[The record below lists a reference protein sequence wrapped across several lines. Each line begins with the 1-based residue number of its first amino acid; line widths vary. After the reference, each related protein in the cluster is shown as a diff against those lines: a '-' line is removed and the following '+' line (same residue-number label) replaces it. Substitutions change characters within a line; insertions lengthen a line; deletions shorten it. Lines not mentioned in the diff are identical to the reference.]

1 MNTGR
6 YTTELM
12 KTTAAVQ
19 EIRELLELWEP
30 GMEPAHLAQRVLD
43 AGALGRSSATRVK
56 DIVNRTFTQRFL
68 RPDDRAARRARAAVE
83 GGAGTASFRD
93 IVFLYTLRAYPVI
106 YDFLVE
112 RYWPL
117 VYAGHESLRGP
128 EIVSFLTDKRGTERM
143 PEPWSDNVTARVARN
158 LGKTLTDFGFF
169 ENNRSPIRRIRLW
182 QASDFLL
189 SYMLIEARQD
199 GESDMEL
206 LAMPEWDAFGVDRR
220 ERVDRLH
227 RLAGTAG
234 PFLFQYSGE
243 IAQFTFNYDTV
254 EEFVHAAA

>member
-1 MNTGR
+1 MRTGR
-6 YTTELM
+6 YTAELS
-12 KTTAAVQ
+12 KTTGAVQ
-19 EIRELLELWEP
+19 EIRELLQLWQP
-30 GMEPAHLAQRVLD
+30 GMGPAELAQRVLD

-68 RPDDRAARRARAAVE
+68 RPDDRAARRARALVE
-83 GGAGTASFRD
+83 SGATTAGFRD
-93 IVFLYTLRAYPVI
+93 VVFLYTLRASAVI

-117 VYAGHESLRGP
+117 VHAGHESLRGAD
-128 EIVSFLTDKRGTERM
+128 IVSFFNDKWGTERM

-169 ENNRSPIRRIRLW
+169 ENNRSPIRRVRLW

-199 GESDMEL
+199 GVSDMEL
-206 LAMPEWDAFGVDRR
+206 LALPEWDAFGMDHR

-227 RLAGTAG
+227 RLAGTGG

-243 IAQFTFNYDTV
+243 IAQFTFHYDSV